1 VHREVVLLLV
11 LVEVLQVP
19 ASQGH
24 QWQGRE
30 VEGQSVF
37 NLPLSGIRLL
47 VVAVVLPPVVLVGV
61 QLQLQ
66 ILVVVLVQ
74 VLATVVRVVQV
85 WSSSLIHKI
94 FQ

>member
-1 VHREVVLLLV
+1 VHREVALLLV

-19 ASQGH
+19 ASQEH

-37 NLPLSGIRLL
+37 NLALTGIRLL
-47 VVAVVLPPVVLVGV
+47 VVAVVLPPVLLLEV

-74 VLATVVRVVQV
+74 VIRTVVLVVQV

-94 FQ
+94 F